1 MFKKIIIAVISA
13 SFVASAALADTTNIG
28 VRISAA
34 NLAASGSETTDSG
47 SINSGGAKVT
57 QKERDADFELP
68 SIFVER
74 QIEMDNGMSM
84 VLGLDLVPLTEDV
97 ATLGGGNGTDAKV
110 KAGNLITAYI
120 QPTFSVNE
128 NVSVY
133 GKLGYA
139 SGDLEINDITR
150 QATASE
156 QTAGDTAST
165 DKSSDK
171 TLEGPV
177 YGLGIQINKD
187 MGVLSFIRLEA
198 THTDFDE
205 IKYTNSNGK
214 VLTADAEMDLVTLTV
229 GKSF

>member
-1 MFKKIIIAVISA
+1 MFKKIIIAAISA
-13 SFVASAALADTTNIG
+13 SFVASAAFADSTNVG

-34 NLAASGSETTDSG
+34 NLAASGTETTDSAAV
-47 SINSGGAKVT
+47 NYGGAKIT
-57 QKERDADFELP
+57 NKEKDASFELP

-74 QIEMDNGMSM
+74 AIDLNTGLTM
-84 VLGLDLVPLTEDV
+84 VLGLDFVPLTSDV

-128 NVSVY
+128 TVSVY

-139 SGDLEINDITR
+139 SGDLEINNITR
-150 QATASE
+150 QATAT
-156 QTAGDTAST
+156 QANDTAST
-165 DKSSDK
+165 DKSADK

-177 YGLGIQINKD
+177 YGLGVQVSKD
-187 MGVLSFIRLEA
+187 LGVFNFIRLEA
-198 THTDFDE
+198 TKTDFDG
-205 IKYTNSNGK
+205 IKHTNSNGK
-214 VLTADAEMDLVTLTV
+214 VLTADAEMDLITLTI

>member
-1 MFKKIIIAVISA
+1 MFKKLIIAAISA
-13 SFVASAALADTTNIG
+13 SFVASAAFADQTNIG
-28 VRISAA
+28 VRISSA

-57 QKERDADFELP
+57 QKEKDASFELP

-74 QIEMDNGMSM
+74 QIEMDSGMSM

-120 QPTFSVNE
+120 QPTFSVSE
-128 NVSVY
+128 TVSVY

-139 SGDLEINDITR
+139 SGDLEINNITR
-150 QATASE
+150 QATASG
-156 QTAGDTAST
+156 QAADTAST

-177 YGLGIQINKD
+177 YGLGVQINKD
-187 MGVLSFIRLEA
+187 MGVFSFIRLEA

-205 IKYTNSNGK
+205 IKHTNSNGK

>member
-1 MFKKIIIAVISA
+1 MFKKIIIAAISA
-13 SFVASAALADTTNIG
+13 SFVASAAFADSTNIG

-34 NLAASGSETTDSG
+34 NLAASGTETTDSG
-47 SINSGGAKVT
+47 SINNGGAKIT
-57 QKERDADFELP
+57 NKEKDASFELP

-74 QIEMDNGMSM
+74 AIDLNTGLTM
-84 VLGLDLVPLTEDV
+84 VLGLDFVPLTEDV

-128 NVSVY
+128 TVSVY

-139 SGDLEINDITR
+139 SGDLEINDVTR
-150 QATASE
+150 QAT
-156 QTAGDTAST
+156 TGGDTAST
-165 DKSSDK
+165 DKSADK

-177 YGLGIQINKD
+177 YGLGVQVSKD
-187 MGVLSFIRLEA
+187 IGVFNFIRLEA
-198 THTDFDE
+198 TRTEFDE
-205 IKYTNSNGK
+205 IKHTNSNGK
-214 VLTADAEMDLVTLTV
+214 ILTADAEMDLITLTI